1 MRGAARSH
9 KPRQASGN
17 ACHESQL
24 ASLGDGRSAGGF
36 LQERRCNFFFLVPA
50 GRSAQNKYVTHFVSQ
65 KARATAT
72 TKSWPR
78 VAILFE
84 KLASQ
89 FACESEAQQELQEP
103 WAHKARLPNQ
113 HFFFQG
119 GVHKKSPFHKSLGS
133 KSVPHH
139 DEGHEGGQKRKSR
152 PAVQGRAAQQEALHA
167 QEGWQR

>member
-24 ASLGDGRSAGGF
+24 ASLGDGGSAGGF
-36 LQERRCNFFFLVPA
+36 LQEWRCNFFFLVPA

-65 KARATAT
+65 KVRATAA

-78 VAILFE
+78 VAILFK
-84 KLASQ
+84 KLASLLT
-89 FACESEAQQELQEP
+89 CESEAQQELQEP
-103 WAHKARLPNQ
+103 WDHKTRLPNQ

-119 GVHKKSPFHKSLGS
+119 GGTPKIA
-133 KSVPHH
+133 VP
-139 DEGHEGGQKRKSR
+139 QKPWLKECTPSR
-152 PAVQGRAAQQEALHA
+152 
-167 QEGWQR
+167 